1 MAYKT
6 ILFEKEN
13 KVGKLYLNRPEKLNA
28 YTDEMR
34 VELIDFFHSAA
45 EDDDLRV
52 LIVSG
57 KGRAFCAGFDLN
69 IFKERYETYQN
80 EGQQDG
86 SFRKLLPQ
94 AVFAF
99 PKPIVAAINGLAL
112 GLGSTLPLACDI
124 RIASTKATFSFAF
137 ARIGATP
144 EFCSSY
150 FLPRLIGSGM
160 AAELIFTA
168 RRFDAQEALKI
179 GLINQVVP
187 PEELMPEAEKMAA
200 QIAQFPPT
208 AVTSAKNLLR
218 NGFHSTIEQ
227 VLDYETVVLQQMLQ
241 HPEHYQ
247 AICRVLEEIQS
258 KKKQT

>member
-1 MAYKT
+1 MEYKT
-6 ILFEKEN
+6 ILFEKEEN
-13 KVGKLYLNRPEKLNA
+13 VGKLYLNRPEKLNA

-34 VELIDFFHSAA
+34 AELIDFFNTAA
-45 EDDDLRV
+45 TDDDLRV

-69 IFKERYETYQN
+69 IFKERYRTYLA

-99 PKPIVAAINGLAL
+99 PRPIIAAINGLAM

-124 RIASTKATFSFAF
+124 RIASTEATFSFAF
-137 ARIGATP
+137 SRIGATP

-168 RRFDAQEALKI
+168 RRFDAQEAMTI
-179 GLINQVVP
+179 GLINRVVP
-187 PEELMPEAEKMAA
+187 PEDLMPEAEKMAA
-200 QIAQFPPT
+200 QIAHFPPM
-208 AVTSAKNLLR
+208 AVASAKNLLR
-218 NGFHSTIEQ
+218 HGSQSTIDQ

-241 HPEHYQ
+241 HPEHYK

>member
-1 MAYKT
+1 MDYQT
-6 ILFEKEN
+6 ILFEKQDN
-13 KVGKLYLNRPEKLNA
+13 VGKLYLNRPEKLNA
-28 YTDEMR
+28 YTEEMR
-34 VELIDFFHSAA
+34 AELIDFFNTAA
-45 EDDDLRV
+45 TDDDLRV

-69 IFKERYETYQN
+69 IFKARYETYRS

-99 PKPIVAAINGLAL
+99 PRPIIAAINGLAL

-160 AAELIFTA
+160 AAELVFTA
-168 RRFDAQEALKI
+168 RKVDAQEALRI
-179 GLINQVVP
+179 GLVNQVVP

-200 QIAQFPPT
+200 QIAQFPPV
-208 AVTSAKNLLR
+208 AVASAKNLLR
-218 NGFHSTIEQ
+218 HGSQSTIDQ
-227 VLDYETVVLQQMLQ
+227 VLDFETVVLQQMLQ
-241 HPEHYQ
+241 HPEHYE

-258 KKKQT
+258 KKKKA